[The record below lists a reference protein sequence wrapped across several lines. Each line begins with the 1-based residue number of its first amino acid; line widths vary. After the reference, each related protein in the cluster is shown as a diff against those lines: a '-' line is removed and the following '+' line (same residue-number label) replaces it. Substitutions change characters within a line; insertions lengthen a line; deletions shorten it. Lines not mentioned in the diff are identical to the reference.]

1 MGGFHMV
8 DIIHYKG
15 REICYLDVSMMS
27 TKDIQKI
34 EEEMDRAKKLIA
46 TKPPKSAFMITNVT
60 NVIFNS
66 QMSELFKEY
75 ANHNTPYVKA
85 SALVGI
91 GGIQKVVLAAV
102 KRLTGRD
109 YYLANTLEEAKEWII
124 NQ

>member
-1 MGGFHMV
+1 MV